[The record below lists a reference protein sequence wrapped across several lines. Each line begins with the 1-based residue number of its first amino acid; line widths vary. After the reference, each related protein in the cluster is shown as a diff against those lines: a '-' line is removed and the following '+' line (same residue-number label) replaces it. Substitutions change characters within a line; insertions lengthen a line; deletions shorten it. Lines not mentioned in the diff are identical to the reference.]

1 MSTEILIRLAGLADR
16 DELRAMQAQSFRELG
31 AACYERSVIEAFISV
46 IGTMDDSLLEQGTYY
61 AAVAGGAIVG
71 CGGWSDRTPG
81 YAVHAV
87 EASGRAQVGKATVR
101 SIFVHPAWA
110 RRGIASTIMGLI
122 EAEIAAAGFR
132 TASLT
137 ATLSGVPLYAS
148 SRLLRHAAGRARPAG
163 GPVFRRD
170 RHDQG
175 PDRCRSDDHSQ
186 GGMTG
191 QQACHSHAPVGAGPG
206 PSAISLISLLR
217 MERPKASCPSAAR
230 AKAPGP
236 PMTLSS

>member
-16 DELRAMQAQSFRELG
+16 DELRAMQAKSFRELG

-71 CGGWSDRTPG
+71 CGGWSDRTSG

-101 SIFVHPAWA
+101 SIFVHPAWV

-122 EAEIAAAGFR
+122 EAGIAAAGFR

-137 ATLSGVPLYAS
+137 ATLSGVPLYH
-148 SRLLRHAAGRARPAG
+148 RLGYCPTQPVALGLPEGLTFVGIAMTKNLTAAGPI
-163 GPVFRRD
+163 
-170 RHDQG
+170 
-175 PDRCRSDDHSQ
+175 
-186 GGMTG
+186 T
-191 QQACHSHAPVGAGPG
+191 
-206 PSAISLISLLR
+206 
-217 MERPKASCPSAAR
+217 
-230 AKAPGP
+230 AKAA
-236 PMTLSS
+236 